1 MKILKIPLPLI
12 PAPRHAPGFPTRSG
26 KRVLDAAIQRYDFV
40 VFSNIDL
47 IQAQVIGL
55 SMENLTDNYDVAVI
69 GGGHAGCEAA
79 LACARMGCRTILFNI
94 NLDSIALMSCNP
106 AIGGLAKGQLV
117 KEIDALGGEMGK
129 VTDKTAVH
137 FRMLNASKGPAVHSS
152 RMQCDKQLYRLT
164 MKAVV
169 ENQPNLYIRQAMIES
184 LVIEDGT
191 VIGVLDQSEHF
202 YGAKKVVITTGTFL
216 NGLVHVGASQIPSG
230 RAGEL
235 ASIGLAKNLKNLGFD
250 IGRMKTGTPP
260 RLCASSIDFSRLER
274 QDSDPSPQPFS
285 FTTKALRTE
294 RLPSYFSA
302 TSAETH
308 RVIRENIQHSPLYS
322 GIIKGVSARYC
333 PSLEDKVMRFSE
345 RESHPVVLE
354 HEGLDTQE
362 VYAKGLGNCLPLE
375 LQYKIVRSVK
385 GLEQAQIMRPAYAI
399 EYDFVQPTQLKPT
412 LETKLV
418 DGLYLAGQING
429 TSGYEE
435 AAAQGLWAGI
445 NAACAVQGAP
455 AFILDRS
462 EAYMAVMID
471 DLVTRG
477 VDEPYRMFTSR
488 AEYRLILREDNATI
502 RLMGKGCEL
511 GLIERAHY
519 LELHDKIKKIEQG
532 IEHLKASS
540 INPTPEINEAL
551 AKIPSPPLNNHSTLH
566 GLLKRHEISYD
577 NLTGFPGW
585 EPQDDSF
592 VKQQIEIETKY
603 EGYIKRQFDAVK
615 KLKDQEKKKIP
626 PDFDYN
632 CVPGLSNELKAKL
645 TKIAPQTLGQMERI
659 IGMTEGAIS
668 AVLIMM
674 KKQELSKDC

>member
-1 MKILKIPLPLI
+1 
-12 PAPRHAPGFPTRSG
+12 
-26 KRVLDAAIQRYDFV
+26 
-40 VFSNIDL
+40 
-47 IQAQVIGL
+47 L
-55 SMENLTDNYDVAVI
+55 SDNYDILVI

-79 LACARMGCRTILFNI
+79 LAAARMGCKTLLFNI

-129 VTDKTAVH
+129 ITDKTAVH

-152 RMQCDKQLYRLT
+152 RMQCDKQLYRLA

-169 ENQPNLYIRQAMIES
+169 ENQQNLYIRQAMVES
-184 LVIEDGT
+184 LVIENGA
-191 VIGVLDQSEHF
+191 VKGVLDQSGYF
-202 YGAKKVVITTGTFL
+202 YGAKKVIITTGTFL
-216 NGLVHVGASQIPSG
+216 NGLVHIGASQTASG

-235 ASIGLAKNLKNLGFD
+235 ASIGLANNLKQLGFEM
-250 IGRMKTGTPP
+250 GRMKTGTPP
-260 RLCASSIDFSRLER
+260 RLRASSIDFSRLER
-274 QDSDPSPQPFS
+274 QDSDPDPQPFS
-285 FTTKALRTE
+285 FTTNALRTE

-308 RVIRENIQHSPLYS
+308 RVIRENIQYSPLYA
-322 GIIKGVSARYC
+322 GVIKGVSARYC
-333 PSLEDKVMRFSE
+333 PSLEDKVMRFGE

-375 LQYKIVRSVK
+375 LQYQIVHSVK

-399 EYDFVQPTQLKPT
+399 EYDFVQPSQLKLT
-412 LETKLV
+412 LETKLIS
-418 DGLYLAGQING
+418 GLYLAGQING

-445 NAACAVQGAP
+445 NAARAVQGTS

-488 AEYRLILREDNATI
+488 AEYRLILREDNAVI

-511 GLIERAHY
+511 GLIAPEHY
-519 LELHDKIKKIEQG
+519 AVLQEKMRQIEQG
-532 IEHLKASS
+532 IKRLKASPIKPS
-540 INPTPEINEAL
+540 PEINEQL
-551 AKIPSPPLNNHSTLH
+551 AKLKSPPLNNHTTLY

-577 NLTGFPGW
+577 NLAGFPGW
-585 EPQDDSF
+585 EAENDSF
-592 VKQQIEIETKY
+592 VKKQIEIEIKY
-603 EGYIKRQFDAVK
+603 EGYIKRQFESVQR
-615 KLKDQEKKKIP
+615 LKEQEKKKIP
-626 PDFDYN
+626 PDFDYS
-632 CVPGLSNELKAKL
+632 CVPGLSNELQAKL
-645 TKIAPQTLGQMERI
+645 TRIAPATIGQMERI
-659 IGMTEGAIS
+659 PGMTEGAIS

-674 KKQELSKDC
+674 KKQELAGLSKKEKDKADL

>member
-1 MKILKIPLPLI
+1 MI
-12 PAPRHAPGFPTRSG
+12 
-26 KRVLDAAIQRYDFV
+26 
-40 VFSNIDL
+40 
-47 IQAQVIGL
+47 
-55 SMENLTDNYDVAVI
+55 DNYDVLVI

-79 LACARMGCRTILFNI
+79 LASARMGCRTILFNI

-129 VTDKTAVH
+129 ITDKTAVH

-169 ENQPNLYIRQAMIES
+169 ENQQNLNIRQAMVES
-184 LVIEDGT
+184 LVIENGT
-191 VIGVLDQSEHF
+191 IKGVLDQSGYF
-202 YGAKKVVITTGTFL
+202 YGAKKVIITTGTFL
-216 NGLVHVGASQIPSG
+216 NGLVHIGASQTPSG

-235 ASIGLAKNLKNLGFD
+235 ASIGLANNLKGLGFD

-260 RLCASSIDFSRLER
+260 RLRASSLDFSRLER

-285 FTTKALRTE
+285 FTTIALRPE

-302 TSAETH
+302 TSAKTH

-322 GIIKGVSARYC
+322 GTIKGVSARYC

-375 LQYKIVRSVK
+375 LQYQIVRSVK

-418 DGLYLAGQING
+418 AGLYLAGQING

-445 NAACAVQGAP
+445 NAARAVQDAP

-462 EAYMAVMID
+462 EAYIAVMID

-488 AEYRLILREDNATI
+488 AEYRLILREDNAII

-511 GLIERAHY
+511 GLIDREHY
-519 LELHDKIKKIEQG
+519 LSLQDKIHQIEKG
-532 IEHLKASS
+532 IERLKASS
-540 INPTPEINEAL
+540 INPTPEINEIL
-551 AKIPSPPLNNHSTLH
+551 AKIPSPPLNNHSTLY
-566 GLLKRHEISYD
+566 GLLKRYEISYD
-577 NLTGFPGW
+577 NLAGFPGW
-585 EPQDDSF
+585 EPQRDSF

-674 KKQELSKDC
+674 KKQESQ

>member
-1 MKILKIPLPLI
+1 
-12 PAPRHAPGFPTRSG
+12 
-26 KRVLDAAIQRYDFV
+26 
-40 VFSNIDL
+40 
-47 IQAQVIGL
+47 
-55 SMENLTDNYDVAVI
+55 MENLTDNYDVAVI

-79 LACARMGCRTILFNI
+79 LACARMGCRIILFNI

-274 QDSDPSPQPFS
+274 QDSDPDPQPFS

-418 DGLYLAGQING
+418 NGLYLAGQING

-511 GLIERAHY
+511 GLVDRAHY
-519 LELHDKIKKIEQG
+519 LDIQDKIKKIEQG

-540 INPTPEINEAL
+540 INPTPEINETL

-577 NLTGFPGW
+577 TLAGFPGW
-585 EPQDDSF
+585 EPQNDFF

-632 CVPGLSNELKAKL
+632 CVPGLSNELKIKL
-645 TKIAPQTLGQMERI
+645 TKIGPQTLGQMERI

-674 KKQELSKDC
+674 KKQELISESKKD

>member
-1 MKILKIPLPLI
+1 MI
-12 PAPRHAPGFPTRSG
+12 
-26 KRVLDAAIQRYDFV
+26 
-40 VFSNIDL
+40 
-47 IQAQVIGL
+47 
-55 SMENLTDNYDVAVI
+55 DNYDVLVI

-79 LACARMGCRTILFNI
+79 LASARMGCRTILFNI

-169 ENQPNLYIRQAMIES
+169 ENQQNLNIRQAMVES
-184 LVIEDGT
+184 LVIENGT
-191 VIGVLDQSEHF
+191 IKGVLDQSGYF
-202 YGAKKVVITTGTFL
+202 YGTKKVIITTGTFL
-216 NGLVHVGASQIPSG
+216 NGLVYIGASQKRSG

-235 ASIGLAKNLKNLGFD
+235 ASIGLANNLKGLGFD

-260 RLCASSIDFSRLER
+260 RLRASSIDFSQLER
-274 QDSDPSPQPFS
+274 QDSDPDPQPFS
-285 FTTKALRTE
+285 FTTSVLRPE

-322 GIIKGVSARYC
+322 GVIKGVSARYC
-333 PSLEDKVMRFSE
+333 PSLEDKVMRFGE

-418 DGLYLAGQING
+418 AGLYLAGQING

-445 NAACAVQGAP
+445 NAARAIQGAP
-455 AFILDRS
+455 PFILDRS

-488 AEYRLILREDNATI
+488 AEYRLILREDNAVI

-511 GLIERAHY
+511 GLIDREHY
-519 LELHDKIKKIEQG
+519 LSLQNKILQIEQG
-532 IEHLKASS
+532 IARLKAAS
-540 INPTPEINEAL
+540 INPTPEINETL
-551 AKIPSPPLNNHSTLH
+551 AKIPSPPLNNHTTLY
-566 GLLKRHEISYD
+566 GLLKRYEISYD
-577 NLTGFPGW
+577 KLAGFPGW
-585 EPQDDSF
+585 EPENDFF

-626 PDFDYN
+626 SDFDYN
-632 CVPGLSNELKAKL
+632 SVPGLSNELKAKL
-645 TKIAPQTLGQMERI
+645 IKVAPQTLGQMERI

-674 KKQELSKDC
+674 KKHELKGC